1 MKNLI
6 KIISLSV
13 CLIMCL
19 SIFAFAAFATD
30 GVAEIGDAGD
40 IPPATEQ
47 PYTQYQ
53 PQTEIPPQP
62 QTQYQPETVYT
73 PQQVETEY
81 IPQQENYITG
91 DGNYDSDGNY
101 VDSNNSNGNAGSV
114 SDYASSLYGI
124 SDINDKDLESNQWS
138 AIQIDDKKDA
148 GSAEDFSSIKDNKE
162 KGDNGTWILYTG
174 VVLIGLSILGIIFFI
189 VATATYRKKLKRL
202 QARNS
207 RERGDYKNESRSRA
221 DYSDAYKVDSPRKRH
236 YSNDKDLSYSERKR
250 LKADTADI
258 VLPRQY

>member
-1 MKNLI
+1 MKNLT
-6 KIISLSV
+6 KIISLSI
-13 CLIMCL
+13 CLILCL
-19 SIFAFAAFATD
+19 SVFAFTAFATD

-40 IPPATEQ
+40 TPIATEQ
-47 PYTQYQ
+47 PYTEQPPTEYIP
-53 PQTEIPPQP
+53 PQTE
-62 QTQYQPETVYT
+62 YQPETVYT

-81 IPQQENYITG
+81 VPQNNYMSG
-91 DGNYDSDGNY
+91 DNGNYDSDGNY
-101 VDSNNSNGNAGSV
+101 VDSNDSNGNAGSV

-124 SDINDKDLESNQWS
+124 SDINEKDLESNKWS

-148 GSAEDFSSIKDNKE
+148 GSADDFSSIKDNNE

-174 VVLIGLSILGIIFFI
+174 IVLIGLAVLGIIFFI
-189 VATATYRKKLKRL
+189 VATVTYRKKLKKL

-207 RERGDYKNESRSRA
+207 REHRDSQREPRSKA
-221 DYSDAYKVDSPRKRH
+221 DYSDTYRVDAPRKRH